1 METPE
6 GNINIWQKV
15 EKTDADKVFSAK
27 LMLFGEYTVICGSMA
42 LMTPLRRFSAHWD
55 WQPPDSGHP
64 SVPYLNDYFSYL
76 NGNTQLQGVLDL
88 KQMKSDLHNGL
99 VFASDIPVGYGAGSS
114 GALVSAVYQRYAFSV
129 SNDTHALKHI
139 LAVMES
145 YFHGQSSGLD
155 PLCINLN
162 RPLLLRSD
170 GTIDAD
176 IHLPDTV
183 FSDAG
188 IFLVDT
194 GDTGMTA
201 PLVGFFRDQLK
212 NLSFFRKLA
221 NVLIPATNNAIRSFI
236 DTDTKGMFENL
247 SVISSFQLT
256 EMQPM
261 IPEDFRDFWK
271 SGMEQDLYVTKL
283 CGSGGGGFM
292 LGFTQNTTA
301 LDQWI
306 KSNYPDI
313 NYFYL

>member
-6 GNINIWQKV
+6 GNNNIWQKV
-15 EKTDADKVFSAK
+15 EKTDADKFFSAK

-76 NGNTQLQGVLDL
+76 NRNAQLQGVLDL
-88 KQMKSDLHNGL
+88 NQMKSDLHNGL
-99 VFASDIPVGYGAGSS
+99 VFASDIPVGYGTGSS

-129 SNDTHALKHI
+129 SNDTLALKHI

-155 PLCINLN
+155 PLCISLD

-183 FSDAG
+183 FSAAG

-194 GDTGMTA
+194 GATGMTA

-212 NLSFFRKLA
+212 NLSFYRKLT
-221 NVLIPATNNAIRSFI
+221 NTLIPATNSAIRYFLDA
-236 DTDTKGMFENL
+236 DTDTLFGNL
-247 SVISSFQLT
+247 SQISAFQLA
-256 EMQPM
+256 EMQIM
-261 IPEDFRDFWK
+261 IPEDFMKFWS
-271 SGMEQDLYVTKL
+271 SGLEQELFITKL
-283 CGSGGGGFM
+283 CGSGGGGFI

-301 LDQWI
+301 FNQWM